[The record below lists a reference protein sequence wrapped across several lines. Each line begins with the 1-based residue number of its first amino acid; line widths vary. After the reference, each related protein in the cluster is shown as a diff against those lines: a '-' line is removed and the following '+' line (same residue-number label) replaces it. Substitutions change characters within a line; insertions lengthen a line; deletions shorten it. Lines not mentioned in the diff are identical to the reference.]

1 MTEEEKIQESNEFF
15 QRLKEN
21 DRKAE
26 ERKQEFE
33 RNLVDIE
40 VFINKLA
47 NFVIFGILF
56 IGFIAGVS
64 LTALFNWI
72 F

>member
-1 MTEEEKIQESNEFF
+1 MTQEEKIQESNAFF

-21 DRKAE
+21 DRNAE
-26 ERKQEFE
+26 EKRQEFE
-33 RNLVDIE
+33 RNSIDIE
-40 VFINKLA
+40 FFISKLA

-56 IGFIAGVS
+56 IGFIAGV
-64 LTALFNWI
+64 LATVLFNWI